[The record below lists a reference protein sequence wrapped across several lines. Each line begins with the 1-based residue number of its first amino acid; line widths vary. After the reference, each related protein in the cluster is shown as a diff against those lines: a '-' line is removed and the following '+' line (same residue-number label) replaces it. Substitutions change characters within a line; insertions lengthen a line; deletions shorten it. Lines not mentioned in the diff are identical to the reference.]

1 MYISKIEIQNFRNF
15 GYQLDKD
22 GNKKGCVIKFIDGIN
37 VVIGHNN
44 AGKSNL
50 FKALDLVLNY
60 GGSKRL
66 EVDDFNKNISIDKLL
81 AEPPKVIISL
91 TFTESDNEDEFSDDI
106 VTASTW
112 LTKLESPYSAQ
123 LTYIFYLP
131 QREHDDYLKEMSLTQ
146 SDDIDNYWLAIKH
159 QFLKK
164 YTSKIYCGNPE
175 YKNVADSD
183 TIKKI
188 DFQFLDAI
196 RDVERDLFSGRN
208 TLLREVI
215 DFFIDY
221 EIKNDKEIDKKTQ
234 QKQISE
240 RRKIFSKDA
249 KNLIGQLQERMKS
262 GKKEMLEYAIETGA
276 SSFENA
282 EPDFDGHLLDTEL
295 YSALKLIVKHETGIT
310 IPATHNGLGYNNL
323 IYISLL
329 LAKMQ
334 KDASG
339 DYLGSNAK
347 SFPILAIEEPE
358 AHLHP
363 AMQYKFLKF
372 LIENRKDKTKQ
383 IFITTHSTSITSAVE
398 LDNII
403 CLHRKIDGGLNIA
416 YLGKVFSKT
425 DEEEKNSKAYVQ
437 RFLDATKSDMLF
449 SKSVILVEGITEQL
463 LLPIFAEYKGF
474 SLESEHVSVINIG
487 GRYFSH
493 FIKLFDSTKPNTIHK
508 KVACITDLDPVY
520 TVDDK
525 IKNVKCYPFEKSDDL
540 IDFTECS
547 NSIVDSHAEGKHPN
561 IRSFSQKKGNGKTFE
576 YSIAFENPK
585 LDLFVADNIANNIEL
600 KELIKAYADG
610 KKLDEMIAIHS
621 KVGKENER
629 IIDSIK
635 KSTLSHDE
643 LKKHLIASRYLNSLS
658 KGENAYELAHKI
670 QANLS
675 DNKCEFIVPQYIS
688 NAIEWICK

>member
-15 GYQLDKD
+15 SSQIDKD
-22 GNKKGCVIKFIDGIN
+22 GKARGRIVEFNDSIN

-44 AGKSNL
+44 SGKSNL
-50 FKALDLVLNY
+50 IKALGLVLNY
-60 GGSKRL
+60 GGSKKL
-66 EVDDFNKNISIDKLL
+66 DIDDFNKNTKIEKLIE
-81 AEPPKVIISL
+81 EPPKVTISV
-91 TFTESDNEDEFSDDI
+91 TFTESVNEDEFSDDL

-131 QREHDDYLKEMSLTQ
+131 QREHEDYKAEMSLVL
-146 SDDIDNYWLAIKH
+146 SNRIEDYWQIIKH
-159 QFLKK
+159 HFLKK
-164 YTSKIYCGNPE
+164 YKSKIYCGNPD

-196 RDVERDLFSGRN
+196 RDVERDLFTGRN

-221 EIKNDKEIDKKTQ
+221 EIKNSMEINKKEQ
-234 QKQISE
+234 QKQISDK
-240 RRKIFSKDA
+240 RKIFTQDA
-249 KNLIGQLQERMKS
+249 QKLIVQLQERMES
-262 GKKEMLEYAIETGA
+262 GKEEMLEYATKTGA
-276 SSFENA
+276 TFDNA
-282 EPDFDGHLLDTEL
+282 EPDFDGLILDTEL
-295 YSALKLIVKHETGIT
+295 YSALKLIVKYETGIT

-347 SFPILAIEEPE
+347 SFPLLAIEEPE

-363 AMQYKFLKF
+363 AMQYQFLKF
-372 LIENRKDKTKQ
+372 LIENKKGETKQ
-383 IFITTHSTSITSAVE
+383 VFITTHSPSITSAVE

-403 CLHRKIDGGLNIA
+403 CLHREGGRGLNVA
-416 YLGKVFSKT
+416 YLGRAFSD
-425 DEEEKNSKAYVQ
+425 DEQKSKAYVQ

-449 SKSVILVEGITEQL
+449 SKSVIFVEGITEQL
-463 LLPIFAEYKGF
+463 LLPVFAEYENK

-487 GRYFSH
+487 GRYFHH
-493 FIKLFDSTKPNTIHK
+493 FLKLFDSTKPNTIHK
-508 KVACITDLDPVY
+508 NIACITDLDPVY
-520 TVDDK
+520 TVTNN
-525 IKNVKCYPFEKSDDL
+525 IKNEKCYPFEKSEDL

-547 NSIVDSHAEGKHPN
+547 NNLVDDYANGKHPN
-561 IRSFSQKKGNGKTFE
+561 IRCFSQTKGKGKTFE
-576 YSIAFENPK
+576 YTLAFDNPK
-585 LDLFVADNIANNIEL
+585 SDLHIVDSISNNAEL
-600 KELIKAYADG
+600 KKLIEAYKKG
-610 KKLDEMIAIHS
+610 KSLDEMLTIHS
-621 KVGKENER
+621 TTGEENMRVIDSLKKSDMGKE
-629 IIDSIK
+629 D
-635 KSTLSHDE
+635 

-658 KGENAYELAHKI
+658 KGENAYDLVHALKM
-670 QANLS
+670 NLPE
-675 DNKCEFIVPQYIS
+675 NKSNFKVPQYIS
-688 NAIEWICK
+688 YAIDWLCK